1 MAVVPQKLCSILLA
15 DAPAEH
21 RLFLNTY
28 PFSCIAYCE
37 SIIVNIFDINILLPF
52 WILFYF
58 TQFNELRKLKV
69 IIS

>member
-52 WILFYF
+52 WILFCF
-58 TQFNELRKLKV
+58 SQFNELRKLKV